1 MRSGRVGPLRG
12 RRGSLTGRRSPG
24 FRRRRLPTCRG
35 MRGGIATFLRHRI
48 DPLLETI
55 EQQRRVVDAGPTHP
69 GSWRGP
75 IRREFTKGAAPKQR
89 ARVAAAFD
97 HLVGLAGGGYI
108 EITPGLL
115 LDLHARCT
123 PEGGSYRD
131 REVKVG
137 PFLTTAPF
145 RRVSQLVEKA
155 FDRAHD
161 GVEPPL
167 LAATRLHMEL
177 LLIHPL
183 RDGNG
188 RAVRLVIAAMLLN
201 AGYKSTLFT
210 AVEQHSHIDPPRYG
224 KSFTPLRAG
233 RPTQHEPWLYSALDL
248 MAQSSGQ
255 AARYRSHET
264 ALRTILQGVKL
275 RPALHDQVMLDHDL
289 GRQPPHRAVSHLQ
302 ASPRWTDLM
311 SQMTP
316 AERSAV
322 RWQVERLL
330 AEESDVPSRR

>member
-1 MRSGRVGPLRG
+1 
-12 RRGSLTGRRSPG
+12 
-24 FRRRRLPTCRG
+24 
-35 MRGGIATFLRHRI
+35 MRGGIVTFLRHRI

-55 EQQRRVVDAGPTHP
+55 EQQRRVVDAGLTHP

-75 IRREFTKGAAPKQR
+75 IRREFTKGTAPKQR

-108 EITPGLL
+108 EITL
-115 LDLHARCT
+115 ACCWTCT
-123 PEGGSYRD
+123 PGARPRVASYRD

-275 RPALHDQVMLDHDL
+275 RPALARPSDARPRPGTPTPAP
-289 GRQPPHRAVSHLQ
+289 GRQPSPSFAPMDRSHVPDDPGGAIGSPL
-302 ASPRWTDLM
+302 ASGTATGR
-311 SQMTP
+311 
-316 AERSAV
+316 R
-322 RWQVERLL
+322 
-330 AEESDVPSRR
+330 SRRAEPSMIAAVVHRQ